1 MYKKPIIFNHKIH
14 TIFFKQS
21 ERWQFIYYY
30 LCKIIITT
38 NNKYCSV

>member
-1 MYKKPIIFNHKIH
+1 MYKKTDN
-14 TIFFKQS
+14 FFKQS

-38 NNKYCSV
+38 NNK

>member
-1 MYKKPIIFNHKIH
+1 MIKYKKP
-14 TIFFKQS
+14 TILTIKYIQLFKQS

-38 NNKYCSV
+38 NNK